1 MLPALVAIVMLCSWF
16 ICRKVH
22 IPAVPIN
29 HISQYVMWCVLVA
42 GYLLNLF
49 WFWKM
54 PSLVCRVQAAYTVP
68 GLTHVYKM
76 GILAQMSWSASSV
89 P

>member
-1 MLPALVAIVMLCSWF
+1 MSPALVAIVMLCSWF

-49 WFWKM
+49 WFWKIS
-54 PSLVCRVQAAYTVP
+54 SLAWCAVCKLLKQC
-68 GLTHVYKM
+68 LDLHKM
-76 GILAQMSWSASSV
+76 GILAQMS
-89 P
+89 